1 MRRPNDEGV
10 VTTPSVA
17 LESEKLVTSG
27 ILVSGDMGVTHSSL
41 LSIVTA
47 LCENVEASSDH
58 QDFSKDVGAY
68 GCGSS
73 LRNTALRP
81 FQLWSLISFVGAGQ
95 DWSVRR
101 LAGPSSKTTHFP

>member
-1 MRRPNDEGV
+1 MRRPKDEGV

-41 LSIVTA
+41 LSIVTT

-73 LRNTALRP
+73 PRNTALRP
-81 FQLWSLISFVGAGQ
+81 FQLWSLMSLLWVQDKTGQ
-95 DWSVRR
+95 
-101 LAGPSSKTTHFP
+101 